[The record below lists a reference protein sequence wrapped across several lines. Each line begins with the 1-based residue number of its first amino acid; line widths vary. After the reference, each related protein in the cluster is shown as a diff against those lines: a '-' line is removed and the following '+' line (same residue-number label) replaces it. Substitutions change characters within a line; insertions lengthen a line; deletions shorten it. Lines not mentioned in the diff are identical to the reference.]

1 MESLDVEIGD
11 KVKKGQ
17 LLGVID
23 PQQAKN
29 SIREGEATLR
39 ELHAQ
44 LLQAQAE
51 QRLAAVTLQR
61 NQALAKLQA
70 VSRQDLDQAATQ
82 LAVKKAQVAP
92 SMRRS
97 PEIRPAWIP
106 PRSTWP
112 IPASRRRW
120 MATWCRSPPC
130 RARR

>member
-1 MESLDVEIGD
+1 M
-11 KVKKGQ
+11 
-17 LLGVID
+17 LGVID
-23 PQQAKN
+23 PQQAQN

-51 QRLAAVTLQR
+51 QQLAAVTLQR

-82 LAVKKAQVAP
+82 LAVKKAQVGTINAQIARNQA
-92 SMRRS
+92 SL
-97 PEIRPAWIP
+97 IP

-112 IPASRRRW
+112 TPASKPRW
-120 MATWCRSPPC
+120 MATWCRSPRC